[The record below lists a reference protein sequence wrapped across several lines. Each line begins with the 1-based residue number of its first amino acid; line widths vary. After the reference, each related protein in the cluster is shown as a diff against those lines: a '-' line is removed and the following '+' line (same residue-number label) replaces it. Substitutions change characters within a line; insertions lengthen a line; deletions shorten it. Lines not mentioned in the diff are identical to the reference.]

1 MNILFVVE
9 DESMS
14 DKVPLRK
21 LRRSRVDDDD
31 DELDN
36 EDVEDDEDA
45 CDVSKLPSSSPSFR
59 VAVTAFN
66 KHCIADAAADESP
79 KKGKKINNC
88 YVILHIM
95 ICSRI

>member
-45 CDVSKLPSSSPSFR
+45 CDVSKLPSSSP
-59 VAVTAFN
+59 
-66 KHCIADAAADESP
+66 
-79 KKGKKINNC
+79 
-88 YVILHIM
+88 
-95 ICSRI
+95 